1 MSTLEMDGVRSF
13 VASTSVV
20 EDLPLP
26 VEGNMQDTPE
36 SVLRN
41 LVIEP
46 RVVIEFGSLLEVTE
60 FYKNYAYSKGFAT
73 MIRSS
78 RKNKGFTETSY
89 IHLKYNREGTYSS
102 SIDDA
107 SKKRSTIKNSCE
119 VGIKA
124 LMYSTDRKWRI
135 LGFIENHNHDLSPR
149 KSRHF
154 TAFRYISTDTKRR
167 LLINDNAGIK
177 VNSSIKFSIVE
188 AGDYENMTYN
198 HKDVRDFLDK
208 ERRLKC
214 REGDE

>member
-1 MSTLEMDGVRSF
+1 MSLLTLVFGLYVVTVMSTLEMDGVRSF

-20 EDLPLP
+20 EGLPKP
-26 VEGNMQDTPE
+26 VERNMQDTPE

-41 LVIEP
+41 SVIEP
-46 RVVIEFGSLLEVTE
+46 RAVMEFGSLLEVIE

-119 VGIKA
+119 AGIKA
-124 LMYSTDRKWRI
+124 SMDIIDRKWRI
-135 LGFIENHNHDLSPR
+135 LSFIEDR
-149 KSRHF
+149 KS
-154 TAFRYISTDTKRR
+154 TR
-167 LLINDNAGIK
+167 L
-177 VNSSIKFSIVE
+177 NSSHI
-188 AGDYENMTYN
+188 
-198 HKDVRDFLDK
+198 
-208 ERRLKC
+208 
-214 REGDE
+214 